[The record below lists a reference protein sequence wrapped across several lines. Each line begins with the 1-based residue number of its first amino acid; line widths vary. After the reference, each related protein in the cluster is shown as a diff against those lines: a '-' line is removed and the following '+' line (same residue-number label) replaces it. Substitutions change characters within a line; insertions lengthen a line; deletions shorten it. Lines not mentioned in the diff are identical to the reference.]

1 MRRVPHALQEHV
13 AATDAAGAGGG
24 TRKPFYSGRG
34 DDMSHINANRLG
46 IVFAVMMVALH
57 AMWLAVVAAGAGQ
70 PLADFV
76 MRIHLVDTSSAV
88 VTPFSAANAALLLI
102 VAGVAGYAVGSVSG
116 MVWNGVS
123 WLAEHDWSKAATLS
137 RKPAKHA

>member
-1 MRRVPHALQEHV
+1 
-13 AATDAAGAGGG
+13 
-24 TRKPFYSGRG
+24 
-34 DDMSHINANRLG
+34 MSHMNANRLG

-88 VTPFSAANAALLLI
+88 VTPFSAANAGLLLI

-123 WLAEHDWSKAATLS
+123 WLAEHDWSKGATLS